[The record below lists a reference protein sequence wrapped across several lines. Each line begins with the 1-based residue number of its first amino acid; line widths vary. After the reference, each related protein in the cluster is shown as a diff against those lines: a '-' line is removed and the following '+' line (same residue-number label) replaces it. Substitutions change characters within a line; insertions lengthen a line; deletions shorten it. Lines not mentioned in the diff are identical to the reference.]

1 MIEMLEPLVLPG
13 EDRKKTVEVS
23 FFLRERRQESM
34 VFEGIAFLD
43 EFRY

>member
-1 MIEMLEPLVLPG
+1 MVEMSEPLVLPD

-34 VFEGIAFLD
+34 IFEGIEFLD
-43 EFRY
+43 EFR